1 MRKVKY
7 IWLAFA
13 LMLVNLACSCSSSLN
28 DDGNDDEPQVVLS
41 DISGTW
47 TEYAYKCSDGYFVDI
62 SGTGCVY
69 EFARPDAFTKYQI
82 KDGEKEILTQGKWT
96 YNPGTRTAEIKEP
109 RGWDLTIKFDFAV
122 NENATL
128 YIIGKTANQNQT
140 IKVKRTSK

>member
-1 MRKVKY
+1 MQKMKY
-7 IWLAFA
+7 TWFVFA
-13 LMLVNLACSCSSSLN
+13 LMLVNMACSCSSSLN
-28 DDGNDDEPQVVLS
+28 DGGDDEPQVVLY

-62 SGTGCVY
+62 SGTGFVY

-82 KDGEKEILTQGKWT
+82 KDGKNEILTQGKWT
-96 YNPGTRTAEIKEP
+96 YHPETRTAEIKEP
-109 RGWDLTIKFDFAV
+109 RGWDLTIKFDFSV

>member
-7 IWLAFA
+7 TWLAFA

-28 DDGNDDEPQVVLS
+28 DDGYDEPQVVLS

-82 KDGEKEILTQGKWT
+82 KDGKKEILTQGKWT

>member
-28 DDGNDDEPQVVLS
+28 DDGDDDEPQVVLS

-69 EFARPDAFTKYQI
+69 EFARPDAF
-82 KDGEKEILTQGKWT
+82 
-96 YNPGTRTAEIKEP
+96 NPGTRTAEIKEP

>member
-28 DDGNDDEPQVVLS
+28 DDGDDDEPQVVLS
-41 DISGTW
+41 
-47 TEYAYKCSDGYFVDI
+47 DI

>member
-7 IWLAFA
+7 TWLAFA

-28 DDGNDDEPQVVLS
+28 DDGDDEPQVVLS
-41 DISGTW
+41 
-47 TEYAYKCSDGYFVDI
+47 DI

-69 EFARPDAFTKYQI
+69 EFARPDVFTKYQI

-109 RGWDLTIKFDFAV
+109 RGWDLTIKFDFAA

>member
-1 MRKVKY
+1 MQKVKY
-7 IWLAFA
+7 TWLVFA
-13 LMLVNLACSCSSSLN
+13 LMLVNMACSCSSSLN
-28 DDGNDDEPQVVLS
+28 DDGDDEPQVVLS

-96 YNPGTRTAEIKEP
+96 YHPKHARRK
-109 RGWDLTIKFDFAV
+109 
-122 NENATL
+122 
-128 YIIGKTANQNQT
+128 
-140 IKVKRTSK
+140 SKNRADGI

>member
-1 MRKVKY
+1 MQKVKY
-7 IWLAFA
+7 TWLVFA
-13 LMLVNLACSCSSSLN
+13 LMLVNMACSCSSSLN
-28 DDGNDDEPQVVLS
+28 DGGDDEPQVVLY

-69 EFARPDAFTKYQI
+69 EFARTDAFTKYQI
-82 KDGEKEILTQGKWT
+82 KVGKKEILTQGKWT
-96 YNPGTRTAEIKEP
+96 YHPETRTAEIKES
-109 RGWDLTIKFDFAV
+109 RGLDLTIKFDFSV

-140 IKVKRTSK
+140 IKVTRTSK